1 MKIQKFFRNIYLG
14 VLKYVFFTKRNFPI
28 KNLKYGYQKGKG
40 SCRFTDFQSLSDSP
54 SLFICYYI
62 LYRSFYKITF
72 KPFFSSHCFF
82 RYSLGSSPYC
92 SLNTLANALLPA
104 NPFFSAIIPIERS
117 VFTRS
122 LYACRSLRS
131 SRYVL

>member
-1 MKIQKFFRNIYLG
+1 MSFLQ
-14 VLKYVFFTKRNFPI
+14 KRNFPI
-28 KNLKYGYQKGKG
+28 KNLKYGYQKRQKEAAA
-40 SCRFTDFQSLSDSP
+40 SPIFQSLKRQP
-54 SLFICYYI
+54 LTLICYYI